1 MAQNEM
7 AVPSLNKLMDRLAAF
22 ETTDLP
28 VISLYLNMQAD
39 QHGKQD
45 YERFLRKEFS
55 TRAKLYEA
63 HTPARESFDR
73 DAERIREYLASEARP
88 QSNGI
93 AIFACAGANDFF
105 EAVQLEAPIDNHR
118 LYIYNQ
124 PHLYPLARLIDQ
136 YPRYAVLVCDTNRA
150 RIFVFGRG
158 ATIETE
164 EIQNVKVPRT
174 KVGGWSQMRFQR
186 HADNYH
192 LMHAKEVVDALGR
205 IAEEERVEH
214 IILAGDEV
222 IIPVLREQLPK
233 ALEEKV
239 IDVVSLD
246 INTPEHEIF
255 ETTLDSLREHD
266 AQTDVEKVQRAI
278 DQYRAGGLG
287 VVGVRATLEALTMG
301 QVDELFLTAS
311 MREIQAEPQDVEEL
325 ELDAVITGEPVVA
338 GSDPASEHI
347 EPASVIMADEL
358 VTKAQQTS
366 ARVTFIEDPT
376 LLAEFGGVAAAL
388 RYNL

>member
-1 MAQNEM
+1 MAQNE
-7 AVPSLNKLMDRLAAF
+7 AALPSLNKLMDRLAAF
-22 ETTDLP
+22 ETTELP
-28 VISLYLNMQAD
+28 VLSLYLNMQVN
-39 QHGKQD
+39 QHGKPD
-45 YERFLRKEFS
+45 YERFLRKELNE
-55 TRAKLYEA
+55 RARLYEP

-73 DAERIREYLASEARP
+73 DAERIQEYLAAETRP

-93 AIFACAGANDFF
+93 AIFACAGADDFF
-105 EAVQLEAPIDNHR
+105 EAVQLEAPFENHR

-136 YPRYAVLVCDTNRA
+136 YPRYAVLLADTNRA

-158 ATIETE
+158 TTIETE
-164 EIQNVKVPRT
+164 EIENVKTNRH
-174 KVGGWSQMRFQR
+174 KAGGWSQMRFQR
-186 HADNYH
+186 HIDNYH
-192 LMHAKEVVDALGR
+192 QQHAKEVIDTLGR
-205 IAEEERVEH
+205 IVESESAQH

-222 IIPVLREQLPK
+222 IVPMLREEMPK

-255 ETTLDSLREHD
+255 STTLEALQEHD
-266 AQTDVEKVQRAI
+266 AQSDAEKVERLL

-287 VVGVRATLEALTMG
+287 VVGIRATHEALTMG

-311 MREIQAEPQDVEEL
+311 MREIQAEAVDVDEL
-325 ELDAVITGEPVVA
+325 ELDAVITGDPVVA

-347 EPASVIMADEL
+347 EAPSVILADEL
-358 VTKAQQTS
+358 VTRAQQTS
-366 ARVTFIEDPT
+366 ATVTFIEDAT
-376 LLAEFGGVAAAL
+376 LLAPYGGVGAIL
-388 RYNL
+388 RYRI